1 MNYEK
6 LVAAIDDSGIKRSF
20 IAMKMGITKR
30 TFYNKLNGASEWT
43 AREIELFCKTLGLT
57 KRQRDDI
64 FFASM

>member
-1 MNYEK
+1 MDYEK
-6 LVAAIDDSGIKRSF
+6 LISTIDDSGIKRSF

-43 AREIELFCKTLGLT
+43 AKEIELFCKTLGLS

-64 FFASM
+64 FFVSM